1 MVYDIPGTRPN
12 CMQGGPLGA
21 QGQTYSN
28 SLQSSRLFTITLC
41 DAALGQDELALSDLA
56 GRDLADGG
64 GVSLDRYALLSTTIL
79 HEVRHHRES
88 TPSACG

>member
-1 MVYDIPGTRPN
+1 MVYDMKGDRPN
-12 CMQGGPLGA
+12 CMQGGLLGVQA
-21 QGQTYSN
+21 QTYSN
-28 SLQSSRLFTITLC
+28 NVGSSGLFTITLC
-41 DAALGQDELALSDLA
+41 DAALGQDVLALSDLA

-64 GVSLDRYALLSTTIL
+64 GVSLDKYALLSTTIL

>member
-1 MVYDIPGTRPN
+1 MVYDGTRPN
-12 CMQGGPLGA
+12 CMQGGQLGTQA
-21 QGQTYSN
+21 QTYSN
-28 SLQSSRLFTITLC
+28 CLKSSQMFTITLC
-41 DAALGQDELALSDLA
+41 DAALEQDVLALSDLA

-79 HEVRHHRES
+79 HEVRHHKES